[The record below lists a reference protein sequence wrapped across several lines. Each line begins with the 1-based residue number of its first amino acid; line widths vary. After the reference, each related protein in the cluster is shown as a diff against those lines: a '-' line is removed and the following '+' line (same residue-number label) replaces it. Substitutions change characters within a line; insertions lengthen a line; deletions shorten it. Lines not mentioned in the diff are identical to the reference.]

1 MTQLLFSVLLAVS
14 AVVFQKGD
22 NGYDTFRIPAII
34 QAPSGDLL
42 AFAEAR
48 LDGPGDSGQID
59 LVMRRSADGGR
70 SWGEMMPV
78 WSEKGFTCGN
88 PSPVVDAFSGRI
100 LLLGTRNSA
109 SDNETDIRNGKSAEG
124 RRVFILTSD
133 DDGRSWSSPRE
144 ITSQVKRPD
153 WGWYATGPCH
163 AIQLQ
168 HERFS
173 GRIVVPCDHT
183 LIRDGAYA
191 GGGSHVIY
199 SDDGGESWRIGGICP
214 DGNEC
219 SVAENREGDLLLN
232 MRLEASA
239 AARWP
244 GHSRLL
250 ATSIS
255 GGERFR
261 PVWSP
266 ETGLQEPVC
275 QGSSVNYLNR
285 GLNTET
291 ILFSNPDDPENR
303 VNLTL
308 KASPDGGR
316 TWRKVTTICEGPAAY
331 SDLLVMSDGKIGVL
345 YETGDAGPYE
355 RIVFRTVDTSID
367 PAAKA
372 TWLADKYS
380 MFIHFGVYSLLG
392 GVFQGQKITRGYS
405 EQIQANAGIQ
415 NDFYMEIAEDF
426 NPVNFNADSIAALAR
441 RAGMRSVVITS
452 KHHDGYCMF
461 GTSTTDFNSVK
472 YFGRDIIGEL
482 SEACRRA
489 GINFGFYFSLVDWHD
504 PYGNHPDH
512 SNNTPVKPEH
522 HRLNVRQIT
531 ELVSNYGPISEIFF
545 DMGSLTK
552 TMSEE
557 LYRVVHLYQ
566 PDCMVSGRLG
576 NDSYDYSVMWDNF
589 YPEGTLVTPWQS
601 PASIF
606 DETWGYRSW
615 QLREDPDGKAAQKL
629 RSLLVCVSHGGNFL
643 LNIGPMGDGSVVDY
657 ERDVLLKIG
666 SWLDV
671 NGEAVYS
678 ASPFAWP
685 GIDGWGFCTRSGKNL
700 YVIPSELP
708 SDTVVALPL
717 RGAKLLKAE
726 KIGTGE
732 KVKTRMNAGK
742 LELSISAADASPMPE
757 VIRLVF
763 DKAPEEPARKL
774 LDISG
779 DSHYVLDE
787 TNSVPDHSYSCT
799 NYADNHQSIVGYS
812 WTVTGNKISAV
823 RVSAPSALAGRR
835 INLTIDGVPVLENA
849 LLSDGL
855 SAVPAKPLSAGSR
868 HILHLTAADME
879 NQYADIRLEG
889 IKLTLQ

>member
-1 MTQLLFSVLLAVS
+1 MHQLVIFILFTISS
-14 AVVFQKGD
+14 VVFQKAD
-22 NGYDTFRIPAII
+22 HGYDTYRIPAVI

-59 LVMRRSADGGR
+59 LVMRRSADGGH
-70 SWGEMMPV
+70 SWGEMTVV
-78 WSEKGFTCGN
+78 WSEKGYTCGN
-88 PSPVVDAFSGRI
+88 PSPVVDAVSGRI
-100 LLLGTRNSA
+100 LLLATRNPA
-109 SDNETDIRNGKSAEG
+109 SDTETDIRNGKSSDS

-133 DDGRSWSSPRE
+133 DNGRNWSSPRE
-144 ITSQVKRPD
+144 ITAQVKRPD

-168 HERFS
+168 HERFQ

-183 LIRDGAYA
+183 IIRDGSYA

-219 SVAENREGDLLLN
+219 SVAETREGDLLLN
-232 MRLEASA
+232 MRLENSA
-239 AARWP
+239 AGRWP

-261 PVWSP
+261 PVWTP
-266 ETGLQEPVC
+266 EVGLQEPIC
-275 QGSSVNYLNR
+275 QGSMANYLNR

-291 ILFSNPDDPENR
+291 ILFTNPDDPEHR

-316 TWRKVTTICEGPAAY
+316 TWRKVTTLCKGHAAY
-331 SDLLVMSDGKIGVL
+331 SDLVVMSDGRIGVL
-345 YETGDAGPYE
+345 YETGDTSPYE
-355 RIVFRTVDTSID
+355 RIVFQTVDSEID

-372 TWLADKYS
+372 AWLADKYS
-380 MFIHFGVYSLLG
+380 MFIHFGVYSSLG
-392 GVFQGQKITRGYS
+392 GVFLGQKITRGYS

-415 NDFYMEIAEDF
+415 NDFYMEIAEKF
-426 NPVNFNADSIAALAR
+426 NPVNFNADSVAALAK

-482 SEACRRA
+482 SDACHRY
-489 GINFGFYFSLVDWHD
+489 GLNFGFYFSLVDWHD

-512 SNNTPVKPEH
+512 SNNTAIKPEH
-522 HRLNVRQIT
+522 HRLNVRQVT
-531 ELVSNYGPISEIFF
+531 ELVSQYGPISEIFF

-552 TMSEE
+552 SMSEE
-557 LYRVVHLYQ
+557 LYRIVHLYQ

-576 NDSYDYSVMWDNF
+576 NDSYDYCVMWDNF

-615 QLREDPDGKAAQKL
+615 QVRENPDGKAAEKL
-629 RSLLVCVSHGGNFL
+629 HSLLVCVSHGGNFL
-643 LNIGPMGDGSVVDY
+643 LNIGPKGDGSLVGY
-657 ERDVLLKIG
+657 ERDVLQKIG

-678 ASPFAWP
+678 AAPFAWP
-685 GIDGWGFCTRSGKNL
+685 GIDNWGFCTKSGKDIYL
-700 YVIPSELP
+700 IPSYL
-708 SDTVVALPL
+708 SADTVAVLPL
-717 RGAKLLKAE
+717 RGARFLKAE
-726 KIGTGE
+726 KISNGE
-732 KVKTRMNAGK
+732 KVKVRLNAGN
-742 LELSISAADASPMPE
+742 LEVSISASDASPMPE
-757 VIRLVF
+757 VIRLSF

-774 LDISG
+774 LDIYG
-779 DSHYVLDE
+779 TDSFDLNE
-787 TNSVPDHSYSCT
+787 TNSVPDHSFSCT
-799 NYADNHQSIVGYS
+799 NYADNHQSIVGYV
-812 WTVTGNKISAV
+812 WTVTGKKIS
-823 RVSAPSALAGRR
+823 SISIEAPSALSGRR
-835 INLTIDGVPVLENA
+835 INLSIDGAPVLENA
-849 LLSDGL
+849 TLTKGL
-855 SAVPAKPLSAGSR
+855 SVVPAKPLAAGTR
-868 HILHLTAADME
+868 HTFHLTAADMD
-879 NQYADIRLEG
+879 NPYTDIRLEG
-889 IKLTLQ
+889 IKLTIF